1 MEPIVAFFNSNF
13 FVALTTIV
21 AGLTALYLYNKQKS
35 DNKKDA
41 AKTIYSELVYAERI
55 IGDVK
60 KIKQNQALL
69 EIDATKY
76 ILGESS
82 WIKFKYHFIN
92 EFDANEWEK
101 INTFFNQR
109 DAFDKTIKDIANLFP
124 KNIEYRTKSI
134 QEELAKLASEQAK
147 EWDSI
152 DSTNTDAQQKVIK
165 KYENLANTFRTVYV
179 DANTSFKYLYTP
191 SGTYSFIEKDLD
203 NIDLT
208 ISTSSVGQKLKKIS
222 K

>member
-1 MEPIVAFFNSNF
+1 MN
-13 FVALTTIV
+13 L
-21 AGLTALYLYNKQKS
+21 NK
-35 DNKKDA
+35 
-41 AKTIYSELVYAERI
+41 
-55 IGDVK
+55 VK
-60 KIKQNQALL
+60 EKIKSTRGNRLWIAMGLFCLLFLIFFITVFVLKKNYDGQIEGEKDSYISNEYDQQVKDQNDKEYETLAQYT
-69 EIDATKY
+69 D
-76 ILGESS
+76 ESG
-82 WIKFKYHFIN
+82 
-92 EFDANEWEK
+92 
-101 INTFFNQR
+101 
-109 DAFDKTIKDIANLFP
+109 DKTLALKTSDDGGTYLTLDGEKLP
-124 KNIEYRTKSI
+124 I
-134 QEELAKLASEQAK
+134 QELAKLASEQAK